1 MFAVIYTFHVK
12 KGEEKAF
19 VKSWSALT
27 KLIVKRKGSS
37 GSRLHFTAPG
47 IYMAYALWSDKET
60 WDSRKKRYES
70 FIKHRRPMLQ
80 TRPGSSSTF
89 IVLPPSTKRA
99 AQPLTTLRKQSLS
112 TLYTHLNTRS

>member
-12 KGEEKAF
+12 KGEEKTF
-19 VKSWSALT
+19 LKSWSALT

-60 WDSRKKRYES
+60 WENSRKSMPES
-70 FIKHRRPMLQ
+70 NKKHSQKMQDSCSLIKTSHTMEVVEDLLKA
-80 TRPGSSSTF
+80 
-89 IVLPPSTKRA
+89 IE
-99 AQPLTTLRKQSLS
+99 
-112 TLYTHLNTRS
+112 